1 MEVEVIRNEKFKI
14 LYEDNEEVEIIIC
27 IGGRGGAKTYEVSLA
42 GAFNALVKNKR
53 IQVLRDEK
61 AHIKESILNEILT
74 RFDTANCEG
83 AFDGLFERQIGGLKN
98 VQTEEM
104 QIFTKGFRASS
115 NSQRAN
121 LKSISNVDIAI
132 IEEAEDIRDEDKF
145 NTFADSIRKK
155 GSYIIIVLNTP
166 DINHWVVKRYFNL
179 LPTEYDGYFK
189 LDPKKIKGVEYIMTS
204 FEDNKHLQPKTVQK
218 YKDYG
223 NPESHLYNL
232 HYYLTSI
239 LGYASTGLKGQIF
252 KNYKIITQ
260 EAFNDVDKLEVIGL
274 DFGTSSP
281 AGIVA
286 VKIDRNRI
294 YLNELNYI
302 GLNLKDLA
310 IKLNTLG
317 FDNKTLIIADSAE
330 PETIRSLRYGIG
342 NILSEKEKEVYKFAS
357 SGFHNMRP
365 AKKGSGSIQ
374 SGIDKLLSFEIYVTE
389 TSNNLLNELLMYRWA
404 VDRNNIP
411 MDVPIDDCNHLIDPS
426 RYVVQMKDV
435 LF

>member
-1 MEVEVIRNEKFKI
+1 MEIEVQRSPKFAP
-14 LYEDNEEVEIIIC
+14 LYEDNKETEIIIC

-74 RFDTANCEG
+74 RFDTANIEG
-83 AFDGLFERQIGGLKN
+83 AYNGYFEKQIGGLKN
-98 VQTEEM
+98 IQTDEM

-145 NTFADSIRKK
+145 NTFADSIRKE

-166 DINHWVVKRYFNL
+166 DINHWIIKRYFNL
-179 LPTEYDGYFK
+179 LPTEHDGYF
-189 LDPKKIKGVEYIMTS
+189 LLNPKQIKGVKYIMTS
-204 FEDNKHLQPKTVQK
+204 FEDNKYLQQKTIQK
-218 YKDYG
+218 YRDYG
-223 NPESHLYNL
+223 NPESHLFNL

-239 LGYASTGLKGQIF
+239 LGYTSTGLKGQIF
-252 KNYKIITQ
+252 KNYKIITK
-260 EAFNDVDKLEVIGL
+260 EAFDEVDKMEVIGL

-286 VKIDRNRI
+286 VKIERNKI
-294 YLNELNYI
+294 YLNELNYE
-302 GLNLKDLA
+302 GLNLRELA

-317 FDNKTLIIADSAE
+317 LDNKSLIIADSAE

-342 NILSEKEKEVYKFAS
+342 NILSEKEKEVYKYATT
-357 SGFHNMRP
+357 GFHNIRP
-365 AKKGSGSIQ
+365 AKKGSGSIK
-374 SGIDKLLSFEIYVTE
+374 SGIDKLLSFEMYVTE
-389 TSNNLLNELLMYRWA
+389 NSKNLLNELLQYRWA
-404 VDRNNIP
+404 VDRNNNP
-411 MDVPIDDCNHLIDPS
+411 MDVPIDDVNHLIDPI
-426 RYVVQMKDV
+426 RYVAQMKDV